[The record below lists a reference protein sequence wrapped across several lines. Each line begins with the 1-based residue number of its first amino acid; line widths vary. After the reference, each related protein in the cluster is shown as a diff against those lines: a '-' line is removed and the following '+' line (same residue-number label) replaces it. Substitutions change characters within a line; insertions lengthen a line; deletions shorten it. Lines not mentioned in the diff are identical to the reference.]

1 MKLFKP
7 PTPPDTISDRK
18 WKGIQSR
25 AVEANPE
32 LNSFT
37 HPRAVARA
45 KLFGRQHERR
55 TQN

>member
-1 MKLFKP
+1 MPLFKP
-7 PTPPDTISDRK
+7 ATPPNTISDSK
-18 WKGIQSR
+18 WKGIQAR

-37 HPRAVARA
+37 HPRAIARRLMAA
-45 KLFGRQHERR
+45 KNHDRR